1 MKQLIQ
7 NLGLIIFMIAILLL
21 IFNFFQNTRDNILLI
36 LSGALIVV
44 GLAVHVIVNK
54 KIEEE

>member
-21 IFNFFQNTRDNILLI
+21 VFSFFQNAADNVLLI

-44 GLAVHVIVNK
+44 GLIVHVIVGK
-54 KIEEE
+54 KLEE

>member
-21 IFNFFQNTRDNILLI
+21 IFSFFQNAADNVLLI

-44 GLAVHVIVNK
+44 GLVVHVIVGK
-54 KIEEE
+54 KLEE